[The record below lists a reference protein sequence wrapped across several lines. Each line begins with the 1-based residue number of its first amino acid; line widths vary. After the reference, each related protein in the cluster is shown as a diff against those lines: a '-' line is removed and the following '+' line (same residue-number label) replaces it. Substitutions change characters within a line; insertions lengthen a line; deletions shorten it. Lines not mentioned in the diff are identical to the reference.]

1 MNPEEEKPKKRKRG
15 RPPKKKAELPT
26 FKNERDIRKYLLDTS
41 LELALELKE
50 NAVKK
55 NNIKKPNVANAKN
68 QQYKTALT
76 SLKVANEILK
86 DIQIDKFEEA
96 TKLYEEKGFS
106 NAYTIE
112 LGLRLDKA
120 NECLIKTL
128 EEKSEVANFLTNEI
142 IKNLL
147 NNQME
152 LILFSNCILNILIAS
167 YEKEPSENL
176 LGTVKAV
183 HEVINLELI
192 FLKSLLERSF
202 LYDLED
208 YSEKV
213 AIIEEAYSTYEKLAS
228 KIESL

>member
-1 MNPEEEKPKKRKRG
+1 MANI
-15 RPPKKKAELPT
+15 
-26 FKNERDIRKYLLDTS
+26 DS
-41 LELALELKE
+41 LESEKVKIIQGLKPSEMEAYQKNLINNLYEAFLEGNNSKGIASI
-50 NAVKK
+50 NA
-55 NNIKKPNVANAKN
+55 I
-68 QQYKTALT
+68 
-76 SLKVANEILK
+76 
-86 DIQIDKFEEA
+86 EEA

>member
-1 MNPEEEKPKKRKRG
+1 MANI
-15 RPPKKKAELPT
+15 
-26 FKNERDIRKYLLDTS
+26 DS
-41 LELALELKE
+41 LESEKVKIIQGLKPSEMEAYQKNLINNLYEAFLEGNNSKGIASI
-50 NAVKK
+50 NA
-55 NNIKKPNVANAKN
+55 I
-68 QQYKTALT
+68 
-76 SLKVANEILK
+76 
-86 DIQIDKFEEA
+86 EEA

-202 LYDLED
+202 LYDRED

>member
-1 MNPEEEKPKKRKRG
+1 MANI
-15 RPPKKKAELPT
+15 
-26 FKNERDIRKYLLDTS
+26 DS
-41 LELALELKE
+41 LESEKVKIIQGLKPSEMEAYQKNLINNLYEAFLEGNDSKGIASI
-50 NAVKK
+50 NA
-55 NNIKKPNVANAKN
+55 I
-68 QQYKTALT
+68 
-76 SLKVANEILK
+76 
-86 DIQIDKFEEA
+86 EEA

>member
-1 MNPEEEKPKKRKRG
+1 MANI
-15 RPPKKKAELPT
+15 
-26 FKNERDIRKYLLDTS
+26 DS
-41 LELALELKE
+41 LESEKVKIIQGLKPSEMEAYQKNLINTLYEAFLEGNDSKGIASI
-50 NAVKK
+50 NA
-55 NNIKKPNVANAKN
+55 I
-68 QQYKTALT
+68 
-76 SLKVANEILK
+76 
-86 DIQIDKFEEA
+86 EEA